1 MFPFGRDWADEILS
15 FGISVNEPSLKVES
29 GAVQVRLVSHN
40 GGMALFGQVLTAM
53 ITPFDSTG
61 ALDIAEAIRLAK
73 WLQDNGNDGLVISGT
88 TGESS
93 TLTDPEKLELWEAII
108 GAVTIPVIAGSGS
121 NDTAHSV
128 HLTKE
133 VTKMGAAGILAVG
146 PYYNRPPQSG
156 LIGHIEAMANA
167 TTLPVVVYDIPVRT
181 GRKISTES
189 LAYLANNVKNVKALK
204 DAAGNPAE
212 AANLMAMVPKD
223 FELYSG
229 DDGLTL
235 AFLAYGGSGVIG
247 VATHWSAPEH
257 QLMVNAFKS
266 GDVKKARAINDILLE
281 SYAFETGDA
290 NPNPI
295 PSKVM
300 MNHLGFNV
308 GQCRLPMGP
317 PPAGLDVRAREVHA
331 NLEKARTALRG

>member
-1 MFPFGRDWADEILS
+1 
-15 FGISVNEPSLKVES
+15 
-29 GAVQVRLVSHN
+29 
-40 GGMALFGQVLTAM
+40 MAIFGQVLTAM
-53 ITPFDSTG
+53 ITPFDASG
-61 ALDIAEAIRLAK
+61 ALDLNEAVRLAK
-73 WLQDNGNDGLVISGT
+73 WLQDNGNDGLVVSGT

-93 TLTDPEKLELWEAII
+93 TLTDAEKLALWEAAIN
-108 GAVTIPVIAGSGS
+108 AVTIPVIAGSGS

-156 LIGHIEAMANA
+156 LEGHITAMANA

-181 GRKISTES
+181 GRKISTHT
-189 LAYLANNVKNVKALK
+189 LAKLANTVPNIKALK
-204 DAAGNPAE
+204 DAAGAPAE
-212 AANLMAMVPKD
+212 TANLMAQVPKD

-257 QLMVNAFKS
+257 QAMITAFKN
-266 GDVKKARAINDILLE
+266 GDVALARKYNDILLE
-281 SYAFETGDA
+281 SYAFETGDD

-300 MNHLGFNV
+300 MNHLGFKV
-308 GQCRLPMGP
+308 GDCRLPMGP
-317 PPAGLDVRAREVHA
+317 PPAGLADRAAVVHA
-331 NLEKARTALRG
+331 NLQKAREALSK

>member
-1 MFPFGRDWADEILS
+1 
-15 FGISVNEPSLKVES
+15 
-29 GAVQVRLVSHN
+29 
-40 GGMALFGQVLTAM
+40 MALFGQVLTAM
-53 ITPFDSTG
+53 ITPFDDNG
-61 ALDIAEAIRLAK
+61 ALNIDEAVRLAK
-73 WLQDNGNDGLVISGT
+73 WLQDNGNDGLVVSGT

-93 TLTDPEKLELWEAII
+93 TLTDQEKLDLWDAVIK
-108 GAVTIPVIAGSGS
+108 AVTIPVIAGSGS

-156 LIGHIEAMANA
+156 LEAHITAMANA
-167 TTLPVVVYDIPVRT
+167 TSLPVVVYDIPVRT
-181 GRKISTES
+181 GRKINTDT
-189 LAYLANNVKNVKALK
+189 LARLANNVKNIKALK

-212 AANLMAMVPKD
+212 TANLMAQVPKD

-235 AFLAYGGSGVIG
+235 AFLAYGGVGVIG

-257 QLMVNAFKS
+257 QLMINAFKN
-266 GDVKKARAINDILLE
+266 GDVATARAMNDILLE

-290 NPNPI
+290 NPNPF
-295 PSKVM
+295 S
-300 MNHLGFNV
+300 V
-308 GQCRLPMGP
+308 GECRLPMGP
-317 PPAGLDVRAREVHA
+317 PPAGLDNRARQVHA
-331 NLEKARTALRG
+331 NLEKARAGLRG

>member
-1 MFPFGRDWADEILS
+1 
-15 FGISVNEPSLKVES
+15 
-29 GAVQVRLVSHN
+29 
-40 GGMALFGQVLTAM
+40 MAIFGQVLTAM
-53 ITPFDSTG
+53 ITPFDANG
-61 ALDIAEAIRLAK
+61 ALDVAEAVRLAR

-93 TLTDPEKLELWEAII
+93 TLTDPEKLELWEAVI

-128 HLTKE
+128 HLTRE

-156 LIGHIEAMANA
+156 LEAHITAMANA

-181 GRKISTES
+181 GRKINTAT
-189 LAYLANNVKNVKALK
+189 LAKLANSVSNIKALK

-212 AANLMAMVPKD
+212 TANLMAMVPKD

-235 AFLAYGGSGVIG
+235 AFLAYGGVGVIG
-247 VATHWSAPEH
+247 VATHWSANEH
-257 QLMVNAFKS
+257 QQMITAFKN
-266 GDVKKARAINDILLE
+266 GDVATARKMNDILLE
-281 SYAFETGDA
+281 SYAFETGDD

-300 MNHLGFNV
+300 MNLLGFSV
-308 GQCRLPMGP
+308 GECRLPMGP
-317 PPAGLDVRAREVHA
+317 PPAGLAERAQGVLK
-331 NLEKARTALRG
+331 NLEAARASLRA

>member
-1 MFPFGRDWADEILS
+1 
-15 FGISVNEPSLKVES
+15 
-29 GAVQVRLVSHN
+29 
-40 GGMALFGQVLTAM
+40 MAIFGQVLTAM
-53 ITPFDSTG
+53 ITPFDASG
-61 ALDIAEAIRLAK
+61 ALDLNEAVRLAK
-73 WLQDNGNDGLVISGT
+73 WLQDNGNDGLVVSGT

-93 TLTDPEKLELWEAII
+93 TLTDAEKLALWEAVIN
-108 GAVTIPVIAGSGS
+108 AVTIPVIAGSGS

-156 LIGHIEAMANA
+156 LEGHITAMANA

-181 GRKISTES
+181 GRKISTHT
-189 LAYLANNVKNVKALK
+189 LAKLANTVPNIKALK
-204 DAAGNPAE
+204 DAAGAPAE
-212 AANLMAMVPKD
+212 TANLMAQVPKD

-257 QLMVNAFKS
+257 QAMITAFKN
-266 GDVKKARAINDILLE
+266 GDVALARKYNDILLE
-281 SYAFETGDA
+281 SYAFETGDD

-300 MNHLGFNV
+300 MNHLGFKV
-308 GQCRLPMGP
+308 GDCRLPMGP
-317 PPAGLDVRAREVHA
+317 PPAGLADRAATVHA
-331 NLEKARTALRG
+331 NLQKAREALSK

>member
-1 MFPFGRDWADEILS
+1 
-15 FGISVNEPSLKVES
+15 
-29 GAVQVRLVSHN
+29 
-40 GGMALFGQVLTAM
+40 M
-53 ITPFDSTG
+53 ITPFDASG
-61 ALDIAEAIRLAK
+61 ALDLNEAVRLAK

-93 TLTDPEKLELWEAII
+93 TLTDAEKLSLWEAVIN
-108 GAVTIPVIAGSGS
+108 AVTIPVIAGSGS

-128 HLTKE
+128 HMTKE

-156 LIGHIEAMANA
+156 LEGHITAMANA

-181 GRKISTES
+181 GRKISTQT
-189 LAYLANNVKNVKALK
+189 LAKLANTVPNIKALK
-204 DAAGNPAE
+204 DAAGAPAE
-212 AANLMAMVPKD
+212 TANLMAQVPKD

-257 QLMVNAFKS
+257 QAMITAFKN
-266 GDVKKARAINDILLE
+266 GDVVLARKYNDILLE
-281 SYAFETGDA
+281 SYAFETGDD

-300 MNHLGFNV
+300 MNHLGFKV
-308 GQCRLPMGP
+308 GDCRLPMGP
-317 PPAGLDVRAREVHA
+317 PPAGLADRAAVVHA
-331 NLEKARTALRG
+331 NLQKAREALSK

>member
-1 MFPFGRDWADEILS
+1 
-15 FGISVNEPSLKVES
+15 
-29 GAVQVRLVSHN
+29 
-40 GGMALFGQVLTAM
+40 MAIFGQVLTAM
-53 ITPFDSTG
+53 ITPFDASG
-61 ALDIAEAIRLAK
+61 ALDLNEAVRLAK

-93 TLTDPEKLELWEAII
+93 TLTDAEKLSLWEAVIN
-108 GAVTIPVIAGSGS
+108 AVTIPVIAGSGS

-128 HLTKE
+128 HMTKE

-156 LIGHIEAMANA
+156 LEGHITAMANA

-181 GRKISTES
+181 GRKISTQT
-189 LAYLANNVKNVKALK
+189 LAKLANTVPNIKALK
-204 DAAGNPAE
+204 DAAGAPAE
-212 AANLMAMVPKD
+212 TANLMAQVPKD

-257 QLMVNAFKS
+257 QAMITAFKK
-266 GDVKKARAINDILLE
+266 GDVALARQYNDILLE
-281 SYAFETGDA
+281 SYAFETGDD

-300 MNHLGFNV
+300 MNHLGFKV
-308 GQCRLPMGP
+308 GDCRLPMGP
-317 PPAGLDVRAREVHA
+317 PPAGLADRAAVVHA
-331 NLEKARTALRG
+331 NLQKAREALSK

>member
-1 MFPFGRDWADEILS
+1 
-15 FGISVNEPSLKVES
+15 
-29 GAVQVRLVSHN
+29 
-40 GGMALFGQVLTAM
+40 MAIFGQVLTAM
-53 ITPFDSTG
+53 ITPFDASG
-61 ALDIAEAIRLAK
+61 ALDLNEAVRLAK

-93 TLTDPEKLELWEAII
+93 TLTDAEKLSLWEAVIN
-108 GAVTIPVIAGSGS
+108 AVTIPVIAGSGS

-128 HLTKE
+128 HMTKE

-156 LIGHIEAMANA
+156 LAGHITAMANA
-167 TTLPVVVYDIPVRT
+167 TTLPVVIYDIPVRT
-181 GRKISTES
+181 GRKISTQT
-189 LAYLANNVKNVKALK
+189 LAKLANTVPNIKALK
-204 DAAGNPAE
+204 DAAGAPAE
-212 AANLMAMVPKD
+212 TANLMAQVPKD

-257 QLMVNAFKS
+257 QAMITAFKN
-266 GDVKKARAINDILLE
+266 GDVALARKYNDILLE
-281 SYAFETGDA
+281 SYAFETGDD

-300 MNHLGFNV
+300 MNYLGFNV
-308 GQCRLPMGP
+308 GDCRLPMGP
-317 PPAGLDVRAREVHA
+317 PPAGLVDRAAVVHA
-331 NLEKARTALRG
+331 NLQKAREALSK

>member
-1 MFPFGRDWADEILS
+1 
-15 FGISVNEPSLKVES
+15 
-29 GAVQVRLVSHN
+29 
-40 GGMALFGQVLTAM
+40 M
-53 ITPFDSTG
+53 ITPFDASG
-61 ALDIAEAIRLAK
+61 ALDLNEAVRLAK
-73 WLQDNGNDGLVISGT
+73 WLQDNGNDGLVVSGT

-93 TLTDPEKLELWEAII
+93 TLTDAEKLSLWEAVIN
-108 GAVTIPVIAGSGS
+108 AVTIPVIAGSGS

-156 LIGHIEAMANA
+156 LEGHITAMANA

-181 GRKISTES
+181 GRKISTQT
-189 LAYLANNVKNVKALK
+189 LAKLANTVPNIKALK
-204 DAAGNPAE
+204 DAAGAPAE
-212 AANLMAMVPKD
+212 TANLMALVPKD

-257 QLMVNAFKS
+257 QAMITAFKN
-266 GDVKKARAINDILLE
+266 GDVSLARKYNDILLE
-281 SYAFETGDA
+281 SYAFETGDD

-300 MNHLGFNV
+300 MNHLGFKV
-308 GQCRLPMGP
+308 GDCRLPMGP
-317 PPAGLDVRAREVHA
+317 PPAGLADRAATVHA
-331 NLEKARTALRG
+331 NLQKARQALSK

>member
-1 MFPFGRDWADEILS
+1 
-15 FGISVNEPSLKVES
+15 
-29 GAVQVRLVSHN
+29 
-40 GGMALFGQVLTAM
+40 MAIFGQVLTAM
-53 ITPFDSTG
+53 ITPFDASG
-61 ALDIAEAIRLAK
+61 ALDLNEAVRLAK
-73 WLQDNGNDGLVISGT
+73 WLQDNGNDGLVVSGT

-93 TLTDPEKLELWEAII
+93 TLTDAEKLALWEAVIN
-108 GAVTIPVIAGSGS
+108 AVTIPVIAGSGS

-156 LIGHIEAMANA
+156 LEGHITAMANA

-181 GRKISTES
+181 GRKISTHT
-189 LAYLANNVKNVKALK
+189 LAKLANTVPNIKALK
-204 DAAGNPAE
+204 DAAGAPAE
-212 AANLMAMVPKD
+212 TANLMAQVPKD

-257 QLMVNAFKS
+257 QAMITAFKN
-266 GDVKKARAINDILLE
+266 GDVALARKYNDILLE
-281 SYAFETGDA
+281 SYAFETGDD

-300 MNHLGFNV
+300 MNHLGFKV
-308 GQCRLPMGP
+308 GECRLPMGP
-317 PPAGLDVRAREVHA
+317 PPAGLADRAAVVHA
-331 NLEKARTALRG
+331 NLQKAREALSK

>member
-1 MFPFGRDWADEILS
+1 
-15 FGISVNEPSLKVES
+15 
-29 GAVQVRLVSHN
+29 
-40 GGMALFGQVLTAM
+40 MAIFGQVLTAM
-53 ITPFDSTG
+53 ITPFDASG
-61 ALDIAEAIRLAK
+61 ALDLNEAVRLAK
-73 WLQDNGNDGLVISGT
+73 WLQDNGNDGLVVSGT

-93 TLTDPEKLELWEAII
+93 TLTDAEKLALWEAVIN
-108 GAVTIPVIAGSGS
+108 AVTIPVIAGSGS

-128 HLTKE
+128 HLTRE

-156 LIGHIEAMANA
+156 LEGHITAMANA

-181 GRKISTES
+181 GRKISTQT
-189 LAYLANNVKNVKALK
+189 LAKLANTVPNIKALK
-204 DAAGNPAE
+204 DAAGAPAE
-212 AANLMAMVPKD
+212 TANLMAQVPKD

-257 QLMVNAFKS
+257 QAMITAFKK
-266 GDVKKARAINDILLE
+266 GDVALARKYNDILLE
-281 SYAFETGDA
+281 SYAFETGDD

-300 MNHLGFNV
+300 MNHLGFKV
-308 GQCRLPMGP
+308 GECRLPMGP
-317 PPAGLDVRAREVHA
+317 PPAGLADRAATVHA
-331 NLEKARTALRG
+331 NLQKAREALSK

>member
-1 MFPFGRDWADEILS
+1 
-15 FGISVNEPSLKVES
+15 
-29 GAVQVRLVSHN
+29 
-40 GGMALFGQVLTAM
+40 MAIFGQVLTAM
-53 ITPFDSTG
+53 ITPFDASG
-61 ALDIAEAIRLAK
+61 ALDLSEAVRLAK

-93 TLTDPEKLELWEAII
+93 TLTDAEKLSLWEAVID
-108 GAVTIPVIAGSGS
+108 AVTIPVIAGSGS

-128 HLTKE
+128 HMTKE

-156 LIGHIEAMANA
+156 LAGHITAMANA
-167 TTLPVVVYDIPVRT
+167 TTLPVVIYDIPVRT
-181 GRKISTES
+181 GRKISTQT
-189 LAYLANNVKNVKALK
+189 LAKLANTVPNIKALK
-204 DAAGNPAE
+204 DAAGAPAE
-212 AANLMAMVPKD
+212 TANLMAQVPKD

-257 QLMVNAFKS
+257 QAMITAFKT
-266 GDVKKARAINDILLE
+266 GDVALARKYNDILLE
-281 SYAFETGDA
+281 SYAFETGDD

-300 MNHLGFNV
+300 MNYLGFNV
-308 GQCRLPMGP
+308 GDCRLPMGP
-317 PPAGLDVRAREVHA
+317 PPAGLADRAAVVHA
-331 NLEKARTALRG
+331 NLQKAREALSK

>member
-1 MFPFGRDWADEILS
+1 
-15 FGISVNEPSLKVES
+15 
-29 GAVQVRLVSHN
+29 
-40 GGMALFGQVLTAM
+40 MAIFGQVLTAM
-53 ITPFDSTG
+53 ITPFDASG
-61 ALDIAEAIRLAK
+61 ALDLNEAVRLAK

-93 TLTDPEKLELWEAII
+93 TLTDAEKLSLWEAVIN
-108 GAVTIPVIAGSGS
+108 AVTIPVIAGSGS

-128 HLTKE
+128 HMTKE

-156 LIGHIEAMANA
+156 LAAHITAMANA
-167 TTLPVVVYDIPVRT
+167 TTLPVVIYDIPVRT
-181 GRKISTES
+181 GRKISTQT
-189 LAYLANNVKNVKALK
+189 LAKLANTVPNIKALK
-204 DAAGNPAE
+204 DAAGAPAE
-212 AANLMAMVPKD
+212 TANLMAQVPKD

-257 QLMVNAFKS
+257 QAMITAFKK
-266 GDVKKARAINDILLE
+266 GDVALARKYNDILLE
-281 SYAFETGDA
+281 SYAFETGDD
-290 NPNPI
+290 NPNPS

-300 MNHLGFNV
+300 MNYLGFNV
-308 GQCRLPMGP
+308 GDCRLPMGP
-317 PPAGLDVRAREVHA
+317 PPAGLADRAAVVLA
-331 NLEKARTALRG
+331 NLQKARIALSK

>member
-1 MFPFGRDWADEILS
+1 
-15 FGISVNEPSLKVES
+15 
-29 GAVQVRLVSHN
+29 
-40 GGMALFGQVLTAM
+40 MALFGQVLTAM
-53 ITPFDSTG
+53 ITPFDATG
-61 ALDIAEAIRLAK
+61 ALNIDEAVRLAK
-73 WLQDNGNDGLVISGT
+73 WLQGNGNDGLVVSGT

-93 TLTDPEKLELWEAII
+93 TLTDQEKLDLWDAVIN
-108 GAVTIPVIAGSGS
+108 AVTIPVIAGSGS

-156 LIGHIEAMANA
+156 LEAHITAMANA

-181 GRKISTES
+181 GRKINTDT
-189 LAYLANNVKNVKALK
+189 LARLANNVKNIKALK

-212 AANLMAMVPKD
+212 TANLMAQVPKD

-235 AFLAYGGSGVIG
+235 AFLAYGGVGVIG

-257 QLMVNAFKS
+257 QLMINAFKN
-266 GDVKKARAINDILLE
+266 GDVATARAMNDILLE

-300 MNHLGFNV
+300 MNTLGFSV
-308 GQCRLPMGP
+308 GECRLPMGP
-317 PPAGLDVRAREVHA
+317 PPAGLDDRARQVHS
-331 NLEKARTALRG
+331 NLEKARAGLRG

>member
-1 MFPFGRDWADEILS
+1 
-15 FGISVNEPSLKVES
+15 
-29 GAVQVRLVSHN
+29 
-40 GGMALFGQVLTAM
+40 MAIFGQVLTAM
-53 ITPFDSTG
+53 ITPFDASG
-61 ALDIAEAIRLAK
+61 ALDLNEAVRLAK
-73 WLQDNGNDGLVISGT
+73 WLQENGNDGLVVSGT

-93 TLTDPEKLELWEAII
+93 TLTDAEKLALWEAVIN
-108 GAVTIPVIAGSGS
+108 AVTIPVIAGSGS

-156 LIGHIEAMANA
+156 LEGHITAMANA

-181 GRKISTES
+181 GRKISTQT
-189 LAYLANNVKNVKALK
+189 LAKLANTVPNIKALK
-204 DAAGNPAE
+204 DAAGAPAE
-212 AANLMAMVPKD
+212 TANLMAQVPKD

-257 QLMVNAFKS
+257 QAMITAFKN
-266 GDVKKARAINDILLE
+266 GDVALARKYNDILLE
-281 SYAFETGDA
+281 SYAFETGDD

-300 MNHLGFNV
+300 MNHLGFKV
-308 GQCRLPMGP
+308 GDCRLPMGP
-317 PPAGLDVRAREVHA
+317 PPAGLADRAASVHA
-331 NLEKARTALRG
+331 NLQKAREALSK